1 MYKYIIKKLLY
12 KFMKILLIKQTSLG
26 DVLHIT
32 PVIRALKKWKPEA
45 LIDIVTDKRALGIL
59 KNNPYINKL
68 YILDIYKYEK
78 EIFKS
83 PLKFISTIKDFF
95 SYIKEV
101 RKEKYDI
108 AIDLQGLERSIIF
121 LYLCKAKKKYAKGKW
136 IFVKSNYY
144 VDINA
149 IVGLISFLK
158 FFDCPDDGTDL
169 DYFLPETIEE
179 DFTKS
184 IKKIKQEKNFE
195 IKKDY
200 ILLSPFSR
208 WETKDLSVNKTRE
221 IITEIKKLKDIKII
235 VSATADYNKE
245 CAEIVKGFDNVL
257 DFSGVFNLSELA
269 YLIKNSL
276 GMITVDSFPMHTGCA
291 FKKPLIA
298 IFGPTSEVRVG
309 PIAENSEIFRADNIE
324 CARCY
329 KRKNC
334 PNNHICIENI
344 DSKLLAKRLIDKIYN
359 QN

>member
-1 MYKYIIKKLLY
+1 MYKYIIKKSLY